1 MSIAKQVGVLNPD
14 LDGAQDYDYILRCAE
29 KTDSIYHIP
38 KILYHWRCHENST
51 SENPDSKLYAF
62 KAGKKHLKTILKE
75 RKLMLRL
82 KKDHIMGLITSYTG
96 IVRQRQ

>member
-1 MSIAKQVGVLNPD
+1 MSIAKQVGTLNPD

-62 KAGKKHLKTILKE
+62 KAGKKRLKNILKE

-82 KKDHIMGLITSYTG
+82 KKDHIMALIISYTA